1 MIKICQ
7 VHVRVVGNV
16 SLRVV
21 STFQVNN
28 RDLRT
33 MFGMNYRRS
42 TSIFNFYG
50 HLTNV
55 FPFVI

>member
-7 VHVRVVGNV
+7 VRVRIVGNV

-21 STFQVNN
+21 SMFQREH
-28 RDLRT
+28 RDLST

-42 TSIFNFYG
+42 TSINFYG
-50 HLTNV
+50 HLTTV
-55 FPFVI
+55 FFLI